1 MDGLLDWYLVGLA
14 AGLGVTAGAALVGVL
29 AGRGTR
35 ALVASAAVAAV
46 AGGVAVAAL
55 ATGWAAVALAAGA
68 AVSVVSLRRL
78 SAEGLP
84 AALAG
89 SVVLAVVPALGYLVV
104 LAAPLLGQRLGRRA
118 GSRYA
123 GLRILAKD

>member
-1 MDGLLDWYLVGLA
+1 MGILDWYLVGLA
-14 AGLGVTAGAALVGVL
+14 AGLGATAGAAFVWALTG
-29 AGRGTR
+29 GRT
-35 ALVASAAVAAV
+35 APVAAAAAVAAV
-46 AGGVAVAAL
+46 AGGVLVAVL

-68 AVSVVSLRRL
+68 AVSLVSLRRL
-78 SAEGLP
+78 SADALP

-89 SVVLAVVPALGYLVV
+89 SAVLAVVPALGYLVV

>member
-1 MDGLLDWYLVGLA
+1 V
-14 AGLGVTAGAALVGVL
+14 VGV
-29 AGRGTR
+29 
-35 ALVASAAVAAV
+35 
-46 AGGVAVAAL
+46 L

-68 AVSVVSLRRL
+68 AVSGLSLRRL
-78 SAEGLP
+78 SPEALP

-89 SVVLAVVPALGYLVV
+89 SAVLAVVPALGYLVV
-104 LAAPLLGQRLGRRA
+104 LAAPLLGRRLGRRA